1 MKKKPYDLTERPTTA
16 QLEAEY
22 DRVRYNNLYQ
32 TLLKS
37 TVYTL
42 ITVAAISV
50 LIATLWLP
58 VLQMYGDSM
67 SPTME
72 NGEIVFSVKT
82 TDLAQGDLVAFYFN
96 NSILVKRVIAL
107 PGDEV
112 DIDENGTIFVNGDAL
127 EEPYV
132 AEPDWGDTDIEL
144 PFEVPEGK
152 YFVVGDNRAT
162 SVDSRNKAIGCVAQE
177 QIVGKI
183 LFRVW
188 PLKRLGA
195 VG

>member
-1 MKKKPYDLTERPTTA
+1 MKKNSYDLTERPTTA

-42 ITVAAISV
+42 ITVAAIAI

-58 VLQMYGDSM
+58 VLQIYGDSM
-67 SPTME
+67 APTMD
-72 NGEIVFSVKT
+72 NGEIVVSIKT
-82 TDLAQGDLVAFYFN
+82 TDLKQGDVVAFYFN

-112 DIDENGTIFVNGDAL
+112 NIDENGTIFVNGDAL
-127 EEPYV
+127 DEPYV
-132 AEPDWGDTDIEL
+132 AEPDWGDTNIEL
-144 PFEVPEGK
+144 PYEVPEGK
-152 YFVVGDNRAT
+152 FFVVGDNRAT
-162 SVDSRNKAIGCVAQE
+162 SVDSRNQAVGCVAQE
-177 QIVGKI
+177 QLVGKI
-183 LFRVW
+183 VFRVW
-188 PLKRLGA
+188 PLNRLGA
-195 VG
+195 VD